1 MEKQAAGGN
10 SITNCVISYT
20 QFYKAVLRIKKT
32 PVCMHPQESV
42 ILPWQGRDGGLLNGH
57 RPVRVRVG
65 KGFCMPKDCMC
76 QEMGCF
82 KVHFV
87 RKLWRLWYIFDV
99 YSTGLF
105 LCTWRRGRYQT
116 FFCIYKESSHAGA
129 FFRCDIGYKNNL
141 YPDFKVRRR
150 HM

>member
-1 MEKQAAGGN
+1 MQRQHRGMVHMCGLQPGFPGWEAHQKE
-10 SITNCVISYT
+10 NCVISYT

-42 ILPWQGRDGGLLNGH
+42 ILPWQGRNGGLLNGH

-87 RKLWRLWYIFDV
+87 RKLWRL
-99 YSTGLF
+99 
-105 LCTWRRGRYQT
+105 
-116 FFCIYKESSHAGA
+116 
-129 FFRCDIGYKNNL
+129 
-141 YPDFKVRRR
+141 
-150 HM
+150 